1 MEDMHTQFVSYVREL
16 YGSSDY
22 IPLHEPKFGGN
33 EKKYLSDVI
42 DSTFVSSVGKY
53 VDTFEKN
60 IANYCGVKYAVA
72 AVNGTAALHTALKI
86 AGVKHSDEVI
96 TQPLTFV
103 ASGNTILYCGAVPV
117 FIDVDK
123 DTMGLSPKSLEDFLE
138 KNCKV
143 SNGNCLNVK
152 TGRRV
157 AACIPMHTFGFP
169 ARINEIS
176 EICNRFH
183 VKLIEDAAE
192 SIGSYV
198 GDKHT
203 GSFGIMGV
211 LSFNGNKTI
220 TCGGGGII
228 LTNDDTLAKRAKHIT
243 TTAKRPH
250 KWEYFHDELGYNYRM
265 PNLNAAL
272 ACAQLEQ
279 LDLFLKNKKQ
289 LADLY
294 SVFFAKTST
303 SFIKEIK
310 GTKANYWL
318 NTILLKDK
326 AERDIFLEYT
336 NSNKVMTRPA
346 WTLLNKLP
354 AFKEA
359 FVGNIENSLWLE
371 ERLVNIPSSVSFK

>member
-1 MEDMHTQFVSYVREL
+1 MHTQFVSYVREL